1 MKKFE
6 YLGTTTL
13 NIQDKLVG
21 YKDVVDLNDKDET
34 VQVLITKGLLF
45 EVITKPVKPQ

>member
-13 NIQDKLVG
+13 NLQDKLVG
-21 YKDVVDLNDKDET
+21 YKDTVELNPKDEI
-34 VQVLITKGLLF
+34 VQVLITKGLLI
-45 EVITKPVKPQ
+45 EINTKPVKP

>member
-21 YKDVVDLNDKDET
+21 FKDTVDLDPKDET
-34 VQVLITKGLLF
+34 VQVLITKGLLV
-45 EVITKPVKPQ
+45 EINTKPVKA